1 MNIQNIKAALA
12 KQAQLLGVVP
22 VSTTITAMALNN
34 PATVTAASK
43 TEKPPIAK
51 TNATVSADAVTI
63 SGNTKHS
70 LFDTITA
77 SPTVTPNIS
86 KIPSERQSP
95 VTISSAVQTPT
106 LPDDSV
112 QPPVSLVHSNQLSLT
127 SEPLLI
133 PEEPKPA
140 RKAKKKVEQPF
151 VIVAPKAEPIEVIVA
166 KHLKAGRDY
175 DRLPNTS
182 KPTLFKSG
190 AEILCGVF
198 GFRTTTGV
206 INRVIDFDK
215 SFVMYEV
222 QVTVYGADDKVVAEG
237 IGSCNSKERKYLRGD
252 FATQLNTILKM
263 AKKKSLRR
271 CNTDSVSRQQGFYT
285 GRGRHCRWSLR

>member
-1 MNIQNIKAALA
+1 MNIQKIKAALA

-22 VSTTITAMALNN
+22 VSTTITATALNN
-34 PATVTAASK
+34 SATVTAASK

-51 TNATVSADAVTI
+51 TNANVSTDAVTI

-86 KIPSERQSP
+86 KIPSECQRP

-106 LPDDSV
+106 LSADSA
-112 QPPVSLVHSNQLSLT
+112 QTLVSLVHSNQLSLT

-133 PEEPKPA
+133 PEEPKLA
-140 RKAKKKVEQPF
+140 RKAKKKVDVPV
-151 VIVAPKAEPIEVIVA
+151 VIEPKTEPIETIVA

-206 INRVIDFDK
+206 INRVI
-215 SFVMYEV
+215 
-222 QVTVYGADDKVVAEG
+222 
-237 IGSCNSKERKYLRGD
+237 
-252 FATQLNTILKM
+252 
-263 AKKKSLRR
+263 
-271 CNTDSVSRQQGFYT
+271 
-285 GRGRHCRWSLR
+285 RH